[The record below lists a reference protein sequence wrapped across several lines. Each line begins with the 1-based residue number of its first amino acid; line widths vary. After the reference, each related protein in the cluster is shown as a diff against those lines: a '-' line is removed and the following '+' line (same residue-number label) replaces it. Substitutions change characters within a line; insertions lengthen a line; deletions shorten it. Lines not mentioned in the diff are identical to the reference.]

1 MRIKKKLT
9 IRAVALAL
17 IAVSLLATV
26 TFADV
31 QPPQQRE
38 SRVPVHF
45 ISRPDYADLY
55 VDGKFVGSTD
65 VSLRLP
71 AGVRTV
77 EIKRD
82 GYETWR
88 RELVLSSDNPTRVAV
103 VLTKASKE

>member
-1 MRIKKKLT
+1 MRIKKLS
-9 IRAVALAL
+9 IRAIALAI

-26 TFADV
+26 SFADV
-31 QPPQQRE
+31 QQPQQRE
-38 SRVPVHF
+38 TRVPVHF

-55 VDGKFVGSTD
+55 VDGQFVGSTD

-77 EIKRD
+77 EIKRE

-88 RELVLSSDNPTRVAV
+88 RELVLSSENPTRVAA
-103 VLTKASKE
+103 VLMKAEKQ

>member
-1 MRIKKKLT
+1 MRNKRLS

-31 QPPQQRE
+31 QQQPLRE
-38 SRVPVHF
+38 PKVPVSF

-55 VDGKFVGSTD
+55 VDGRFVGSTD
-65 VSLRLP
+65 LSLRLA
-71 AGVRTV
+71 AGTRTI
-77 EIKRD
+77 EIKRE

-88 RELVLSSDNPTRVAV
+88 RELIVSADNPTRVAA
-103 VLTKASKE
+103 VLMKAEKGQ